1 MRILIVTP
9 WFPTSDL
16 PESGIFVAREAE
28 ALAAEHDV
36 TVVHFDAIGIPGES
50 VIPPGVGV
58 SREFV
63 RLYSPA
69 SLRRARKLVNQAARD
84 ADVVHTHA
92 LPGLLPWI
100 VGRPSKRPWVHT
112 EHWSGL
118 TSPETLPLAQRAVRQ
133 ALLPIL
139 RRPDV
144 VITECQRLADAV
156 RRHRKGRVELVP
168 CIVDSITPPDR
179 PAADE
184 VLRIVSVGGLIPR
197 KGPGLALD
205 AVKVLRDRG
214 TDARL
219 TWVGDGPQRQD
230 LECQVAAEGLESSVT
245 FTGSLP
251 STGVSDELAKATLFL
266 LPTQGD
272 NFCVVTAEAL
282 VHGRPVVSGANT
294 GAVDYCAPSVSVFVE
309 EQTGIA
315 YADAVA
321 ALHAKTA
328 ELASE
333 DVAATVRGLFSA
345 ERVRSLLGSIYST
358 VD

>member
-28 ALAAEHDV
+28 ALAVDHDV
-36 TVVHFDAIGIPGES
+36 TVLHFDAIGIPGAPA
-50 VIPPGVGV
+50 IPTGVSV
-58 SREFV
+58 SRELV
-63 RLYSPA
+63 KLYSPA
-69 SLRRARKLVNQAARD
+69 SLRRARKLVSEAARD

-118 TSPETLPLAQRAVRQ
+118 TSPETLTLAQRAVRRV
-133 ALLPIL
+133 LLPIL

-144 VITECQRLADAV
+144 VVTECQRLANAV
-156 RRHRKGRVELVP
+156 RRHRQGRVEIVP
-168 CIVDSITPPDR
+168 CIVDSMTPPDL
-179 PAADE
+179 PVADE

-197 KGPGLALD
+197 KGPGLALQ

-214 TDARL
+214 IDARL

-230 LECQVAAEGLESSVT
+230 LERQVTAEGLASSVR

-251 STGVSDELAKATLFL
+251 SSGVSDELAKATLFL

-272 NFCVVTAEAL
+272 NFCVVTAESL

-294 GAVDYCAPSVSVFVE
+294 GAVDYCDPSVSVFVE

-315 YADAVA
+315 YADAVT
-321 ALHAKTA
+321 ALHTKT
-328 ELASE
+328 ENLTSE
-333 DVAATVRGLFSA
+333 DVAATVRGRFSA
-345 ERVRSLLGSIYST
+345 ERVRSLLGAIYAT
-358 VD
+358 VG